1 MPPLDDAA
9 VEEGLRHLLGW
20 EGRDNE
26 IVKTFVRAD
35 FAHAMVFVNE
45 VALVLPLGSSW
56 VNVMLLR

>member
-35 FAHAMVFVNE
+35 FATRWCS
-45 VALVLPLGSSW
+45 LTRSP
-56 VNVMLLR
+56 

>member
-35 FAHAMVFVNE
+35 FAHTMVFVK
-45 VALVLPLGSSW
+45 GSPRHKVGSHT
-56 VNVMLLR
+56 VMRW